1 MYDAFIPGVAEIDVG
16 CPGYVAGVVS
26 QAETAITDL
35 NRAAGPGLM
44 PFARLLLRTGSIA
57 SSKSRACRSMAAA
70 LPERTPTRRR
80 VAGPTRRTR
89 TSTITRKV
97 VGRTGEAVVV
107 DLRDMRDGF
116 AAWRGGFV
124 GSGGS
129 QSPQGETGQRVQ
141 RRGAALRRRRPSRT
155 GSSRCCAALRAV
167 VAVTSA
173 HGLVRALATARPDAR
188 GCLAVEETEP
198 RRCL

>member
-80 VAGPTRRTR
+80 VAGPTRRT
-89 TSTITRKV
+89 STITRKV

-124 GSGGS
+124 GS
-129 QSPQGETGQRVQ
+129 
-141 RRGAALRRRRPSRT
+141 AALNHLKAKLGSAFNAGALLYAGADRPVRD
-155 GSSRCCAALRAV
+155 RLAAVPL
-167 VAVTSA
+167 S
-173 HGLVRALATARPDAR
+173 GLWSP
-188 GCLAVEETEP
+188 
-198 RRCL
+198 